1 MSYTGGYDTRYDTLT
16 QGQLN
21 DLFSTAQW
29 NGLSFAERLDACQE
43 VANRYAAEHDVEP
56 CLITH
61 HPMEGSA
68 YGEQFGNTIRLNTYL
83 VRDGQFCTHYTD
95 QNGNRC
101 EARINA
107 QAPSWN
113 TLDTVYH
120 EGTHG
125 IQTQLGQIPGTYI
138 TPNMDWDLYR
148 IQGIEKEAYAAG
160 QSRTLQA
167 LAEYEQ
173 RTGTFDPARLDYF
186 ASARNDSFQAALS
199 DAARH
204 YNDPNI
210 EQTLATVIQDRE
222 NNVVRSNT
230 SASYQAIYDL
240 CDNYGIHSATA
251 LSNSPEAV
259 SALAAGTNPETHAA
273 APPELAAATQ
283 EPQDGQETTETP
295 EEAEETTAFLDDGL
309 TTETGETGAAD
320 LSVADG
326 MESDSTVELSGGEA
340 TYDDGGGELDAA
352 PSTGE
357 ATGILQEGGLDDGK
371 GDGKG
376 TGTGIGI
383 GLGGAALGD
392 DGASQGNDDDYTP

>member
-16 QGQLN
+16 QEQLN
-21 DLFSTAQW
+21 ALFSSAQW

-68 YGEQFGNTIRLNTYL
+68 YGEQFGSTIRLNTYL
-83 VRDGQFCTHYTD
+83 VRDGQFCTHFID
-95 QNGNRC
+95 ENGNRC
-101 EARINA
+101 EVRTNA
-107 QAPSWN
+107 MAPNWN

-125 IQTQLGQIPGTYI
+125 IQTQLGQIPDTYI

-167 LAEYEQ
+167 LSNYEQ
-173 RTGTFDPARLDYF
+173 STGKFDAARTEYF
-186 ASARNDSFQAALS
+186 ASARNDSFQSALA
-199 DAARH
+199 DAAQH

-222 NNVVRSNT
+222 NNVVRSNA
-230 SASYQAIYDL
+230 SESYQAIYAL
-240 CDNYGIHSATA
+240 CDSYDIHAA
-251 LSNSPEAV
+251 VDLSNTPEAV
-259 SALAAGTNPETHAA
+259 SALAAGTNPEAHAA
-273 APPELAAATQ
+273 APPELASDT
-283 EPQDGQETTETP
+283 EESQDGQEATAAP
-295 EEAEETTAFLDDGL
+295 EETAESTGIEDGL
-309 TTETGETGAAD
+309 TGEVGEPGTTD

-326 MESDSTVELSGGEA
+326 MESEGAVEPSGGEA
-340 TYDDGGGELDAA
+340 DYDDGGEAFDAA
-352 PSTGE
+352 PNAGE
-357 ATGILQEGGLDDGK
+357 AVGVPQDDGL
-371 GDGKG
+371 GDGRGAG
-376 TGTGIGI
+376 TGLGIS
-383 GLGGAALGD
+383 LGGAAVGG
-392 DGASQGNDDDYTP
+392 DGASPGNDDDYTP

>member
-1 MSYTGGYDTRYDTLT
+1 MSYTGRYDTRYDVLT

-21 DLFSTAQW
+21 ALFSSAQW
-29 NGLSFAERLDACQE
+29 AGLSLEERLDACQE

-68 YGEQFGNTIRLNTYL
+68 YGEQYGSTIRLNTYL

-95 QNGNRC
+95 QDGNLC
-101 EARINA
+101 EARVNA

-125 IQTQLGQIPGTYI
+125 IQTQLGQSPNTYI
-138 TPNMDWDLYR
+138 TPSMDWDLYR

-167 LAEYEQ
+167 LADYEQ
-173 RTGTFDPARLDYF
+173 AAGKFDPARLDYF
-186 ASARNDSFQAALS
+186 TSARNDSFQTALA

-222 NNVVRSNT
+222 NNVVRSHT

-240 CDNYGIHSATA
+240 CDNYGIHSSAD
-251 LSNSPEAV
+251 LSSSPEA
-259 SALAAGTNPETHAA
+259 AETQDRLAA
-273 APPELAAATQ
+273 
-283 EPQDGQETTETP
+283 ETT
-295 EEAEETTAFLDDGL
+295 AEETEGASEEVPSLLDDGL
-309 TTETGETGAAD
+309 TAEPGEANPAG
-320 LSVADG
+320 LSAEDG
-326 MESDSTVELSGGEA
+326 MESDGAVELSGGESD
-340 TYDDGGGELDAA
+340 YDDGGGEGAAA
-352 PSTGE
+352 PSSG
-357 ATGILQEGGLDDGK
+357 ALQEGGLDDGL

-376 TGTGIGI
+376 DGMGAGLS
-383 GLGGAALGD
+383 LGGGTLGE
-392 DGASQGNDDDYTP
+392 DGATQDNDDDYTP